1 MKKAK
6 CFLKE
11 FWLLHVL
18 AILWVTASAVL
29 IICVESV
36 VVRLLPIIIIFLA
49 GALEGIIFDEF
60 YFDD

>member
-18 AILWVTASAVL
+18 VLLWVTASAAL
-29 IICVESV
+29 IICAESV
-36 VVRLLPIIIIFLA
+36 VVKLLPIILIFLS
-49 GALEGIIFDEF
+49 GALEGLLFDLYDE
-60 YFDD
+60 

>member
-18 AILWVTASAVL
+18 VLLWVTASAVL
-29 IICVESV
+29 IICNESV

>member
-11 FWLLHVL
+11 FWLLHVIVL
-18 AILWVTASAVL
+18 LWVTASAVL
-29 IICVESV
+29 IICDETVA
-36 VVRLLPIIIIFLA
+36 VRLLSIIIIFLT
-49 GALEGIIFDEF
+49 GALEGIVLDVF